1 MQVTFAT
8 DVAQVTT
15 PNATI
20 KVTQRFN
27 LTGLTL
33 KGNILT
39 HLLPTDHNFRN
50 DIGNEKTSFLLH
62 HNVSAKRP
70 LPNNNTT
77 TSWSCN
83 HLSEKAAR
91 CCGETKVAAC

>member
-1 MQVTFAT
+1 MQATFAP
-8 DVAQVTT
+8 DVAHVTAL
-15 PNATI
+15 NATI
-20 KVTQRFN
+20 KVAHRLN

-33 KGNILT
+33 KGNIHT
-39 HLLPTDHNFRN
+39 HLSLTDYDLRN

-77 TSWSCN
+77 TS
-83 HLSEKAAR
+83 
-91 CCGETKVAAC
+91 